1 MWYSNNQFVLYLLAV
16 GSQGPLHSFMS
27 LSCCLEGKD
36 FPAEKAEKQI
46 YVLEELLCDISQG
59 LE

>member
-1 MWYSNNQFVLYLLAV
+1 MLYLLAV

-46 YVLEELLCDISQG
+46 YVLEELLCDMSQG